1 MVVVH
6 IPEAYSQLQYVSPK
20 VLHDITLMVGCEP
33 LELNQVSLAYETS
46 GLPSSSAASVFL
58 FINLALNTLVSTDV
72 ISHSTISPTKSL

>member
-6 IPEAYSQLQYVSPK
+6 IPEAYSQLQVVSPK
-20 VLHDITLMVGCEP
+20 VSHDSTLIVGCEP

-46 GLPSSSAASVFL
+46 GLPSSSAASVL
-58 FINLALNTLVSTDV
+58 LTNLALNTRVSTDV